1 MILCGVCQE
10 VLDFYNEDI
19 IVIDDE
25 YVHLECADADNDL
38 DYDED
43 IVLPVD
49 EYMRT
54 KYQRE

>member
-25 YVHLECADADNDL
+25 YVHADCVGTS
-38 DYDED
+38 EEVE
-43 IVLPVD
+43 VLAVD
-49 EYMRT
+49 DFMRD
-54 KYQRE
+54 KYQREY